1 MTSTDTELL
10 MEGVE
15 LMLLGVGTVFLFLI
29 MLVGCISMMS
39 RLVAR
44 FIPPEKSVPS
54 AALRRPAVPVSS
66 VDQQT
71 LAVISEAIRLHRA
84 RRSN

>member
-1 MTSTDTELL
+1 MVSTELL

-15 LMLLGVGTVFLFLI
+15 LMLVGVGTVFLFLF
-29 MLVGCISMMS
+29 MLVGCITLMS

-44 FIPPEKSVPS
+44 FIPERTLLS
-54 AALRRPAVPVSS
+54 AAPRRVAIPESS

-71 LAVISEAIRLHRA
+71 LAVISEAIRLHRN
-84 RRSN
+84 RHSS

>member
-1 MTSTDTELL
+1 MASTELL

-15 LMLLGVGTVFLFLI
+15 LMLLGLGTVFLFLI

-44 FIPPEKSVPS
+44 FIPEKSVPS
-54 AALRRPAVPVSS
+54 AAPRRTAAPVSS